1 MHRIPAIHHEGR
13 KSGRKGR
20 WLSSLFGAAAR
31 RMKVPVVRL
40 TTTCAAIGAAV
51 AWVWLSG
58 NVLSGKVLAADS
70 EAIGPPAQRYTATC
84 PHAATFRTVI
94 DVGHTADA
102 PGATSARGVTEY
114 EFNLRLAHKISDD
127 LVAAG
132 FARTVLMVTAEA
144 PRAGLFKR
152 AAHANALHADL
163 FLSIHHDSVPDA
175 MLQTW
180 QFNGH
185 EQHYN
190 DSYPGHSLFVSTE
203 HANRAESLAFAHLLG
218 MALAARGLH
227 YTPHYTDAIMGAHR
241 RVLLDA
247 KAGVYEYNQLVV
259 LMETQMPAAL
269 LEAGSIINRDEELAL
284 ATPERQALIGG
295 AVVEAVDAFC
305 KGPKRKSHAQPD
317 PKTSSARSSRHNVG
331 LLDRIW
337 PSSNRHQK

>member
-1 MHRIPAIHHEGR
+1 
-13 KSGRKGR
+13 
-20 WLSSLFGAAAR
+20 
-31 RMKVPVVRL
+31 MKVRAMRL
-40 TTTCAAIGAAV
+40 ATGCAAIGAGILV
-51 AWVWLSG
+51 ASLSG
-58 NVLSGKVLAADS
+58 AAMAADS
-70 EAIGPPAQRYTATC
+70 EAIGPPAERYAATC
-84 PHAATFRTVI
+84 PHAATFRAVI

-102 PGATSARGVTEY
+102 FGATSARGATEY
-114 EFNLRLAHKISDD
+114 EFNLRLARKISDD

-132 FARTVLMVTAEA
+132 LARTVLMVTTEA

-152 AAHANALHADL
+152 VAHANSLKADL

-185 EQHYN
+185 EQHFN

-227 YTPHYTDAIMGAHR
+227 YTPHYTDANMGQRR

-247 KAGVYEYNQLVV
+247 KAGVYEFNQLVV
-259 LMETQMPAAL
+259 LMQTQMPAAL

-284 ATPERQALIGG
+284 ATPERQALIGS

-305 KGPKRKSHAQPD
+305 KAPK
-317 PKTSSARSSRHNVG
+317 PKPSSTRSSDHNVG
-331 LLDRIW
+331 LLERIW
-337 PSSNRHQK
+337 PGSAKRRK